1 MGVSPAPSLRALS
14 RLPPLSLL
22 TPDPFP
28 ATGRGLSS
36 RARCAQRAIVAEANM
51 KQRIPSTANGSSLRL
66 AADIGG
72 TFTDIAAF
80 DDRTGKLTFGKA
92 LSTPQRL
99 VEGIDAGVGKAG
111 SDYKSAGLF
120 LHGSTI
126 AINTILERTGAK
138 TALLITEGFRDIYEI
153 GRINRP
159 DAYNLF
165 FRKHEPLVERA
176 LRFEV
181 KERVLSDGEIEV
193 PLDEKEIEAFGR
205 TLERLGVEA
214 IAILLLNCF
223 ARHDH
228 EARAKA
234 ILERNHPR
242 MFVSASHELSEEY
255 REFERCSTVVANA
268 YIGPIVRGYLAEIDD
283 HIRSDGFS
291 GSFLIVQSTGG
302 LYEAEQAKSHCVHML
317 ESGPAA
323 GVIGTQALCQT
334 LGLKNAIAF
343 DMGGTTAK
351 AGVIHNGEALTTGAA
366 LIGGYDQALPVQIAM
381 MDIFEVGTGGGS
393 IARVEEGGL
402 RVGPQSAG
410 AAPGPACYGLSGTE
424 PTVTDANLVLGR
436 LAADRFLGGEMRL
449 DLEAAQRA
457 LTERVAKPL
466 GMDVTEAADGILR
479 IAATAM
485 SYAVKGVTTE
495 RGLDAGDFALVAY
508 GGAGPLH
515 AVQVAR
521 EIGIRNV
528 IVPGAPGVFSAFGML
543 FSDLRYD
550 YVRTHLMQLADAP
563 FDRIE
568 KVYRELEEQG
578 RKAVASASVK
588 PQKVIV
594 KRAADM
600 RYVGQEHAVTVEL
613 PLQVLARRDRAAIK
627 RLFDAMHEQRYGT
640 CAPDEQAEIV
650 SLRST
655 VAGIMRKPPQPQ
667 IRRGRSEPP
676 TAALTGKRPVYFSRS
691 SGFRSTP
698 TYARAALLA
707 GNRIKGPA
715 LIEEHASTTMLMPGD
730 SCEVDAYG
738 NLVIAVG

>member
-1 MGVSPAPSLRALS
+1 
-14 RLPPLSLL
+14 
-22 TPDPFP
+22 
-28 ATGRGLSS
+28 
-36 RARCAQRAIVAEANM
+36 M
-51 KQRIPSTANGSSLRL
+51 KQRIASTANGSSLRL

-72 TFTDIAAF
+72 TFTDVAAF
-80 DDRTGKLTFGKA
+80 DERTGKLTFGKA

-99 VEGIDAGVGKAG
+99 VEGINAGVEKAG

-126 AINTILERTGAK
+126 AINTILERKGAK

-165 FRKHEPLVERA
+165 FHKHEPLVERA

-181 KERVLSDGEIEV
+181 KERVLSDGEIER

-205 TLERLGVEA
+205 MLARLGVEA
-214 IAILLLNCF
+214 TAILFLNCY
-223 ARHDH
+223 AKRDH

-234 ILERNHPR
+234 ILERNHPE

-268 YIGPIVRGYLAEIDD
+268 YVGPIVRGYLGEIEDR
-283 HIRSDGFS
+283 IRSGGFS

-302 LYEAEQAKSHCVHML
+302 LYDADQAKNHCVQML

-323 GVIGTQALCQT
+323 GVIGTQALCHA

-351 AGVIHNGEALTTGAA
+351 AGVIYNGEALTTGAA
-366 LIGGYDQALPVQIAM
+366 LIGGYDRALPVQIAM

-393 IARVEEGGL
+393 IARVEEGAL

-410 AAPGPACYGLSGTE
+410 AAPGPACYGLGGAE

-449 DLEAAQRA
+449 EVEAAQRA

-466 GMDVTEAADGILR
+466 GMNVTAAADGILR
-479 IAATAM
+479 VAATAM

-521 EIGIRNV
+521 EIGIRTV
-528 IVPGAPGVFSAFGML
+528 IVPTAPGVFSAFGML

-550 YVRTHLMQLADAP
+550 FVRTWFTRLEDAP
-563 FDRIE
+563 FAAIE
-568 KVYRELEEQG
+568 RVYRDLERQG
-578 RKAVASASVK
+578 RAAIAGTSVK
-588 PQKVIV
+588 PQKITL

-600 RYVGQEHAVTVEL
+600 RYVGQEHAVTVDL
-613 PLQVLARRDRAAIK
+613 PLKVFERQDRRAIK
-627 RLFDAMHEQRYGT
+627 RLFDAMHELRYGT
-640 CAPDEQAEIV
+640 SAPDEGAEIV

-655 VAGIMRKPPQPQ
+655 VTGLMRKPPQE
-667 IRRGRSEPP
+667 RVARGGRAPDK
-676 TAALTGKRPVYFSRS
+676 AAFTGRRPVYLD
-691 SGFRSTP
+691 GKFRSTP
-698 TYARAALLA
+698 TYARAALTA
-707 GNRIKGPA
+707 GNRIGGPA
-715 LIEEHASTTMLMPGD
+715 LIEEHAATTVLLRGD
-730 SCEVDAYG
+730 RLEVDAG
-738 NLVIAVG
+738 GHLIIKVAGGR

>member
-1 MGVSPAPSLRALS
+1 
-14 RLPPLSLL
+14 
-22 TPDPFP
+22 
-28 ATGRGLSS
+28 
-36 RARCAQRAIVAEANM
+36 M
-51 KQRIPSTANGSSLRL
+51 KQRIPSTANGSTLRL

-80 DDRTGKLTFGKA
+80 DERTGKLTFGKA

-99 VEGIDAGVGKAG
+99 VEGIDAGVAKAG
-111 SDYKSAGLF
+111 TDYKSAGLF

-126 AINTILERTGAK
+126 AINTILQRTGAK

-181 KERVLSDGEIEV
+181 KERVLSDGEIET

-205 TLERLGVEA
+205 MLARLGVRA
-214 IAILLLNCF
+214 TAILFLNCY
-223 ARHDH
+223 AKHDH

-234 ILERNHPR
+234 ILRRNHPE
-242 MFVSASHELSEEY
+242 MFVTASHELSEEY

-268 YIGPIVRGYLAEIDD
+268 YIGPMVRGYLGEIEDR
-283 HIRSDGFS
+283 IRGDGFS

-302 LYEAEQAKSHCVHML
+302 LYEADQAKGHCVHML

-323 GVIGTQALCQT
+323 GVIGTQALCHA

-410 AAPGPACYGLSGTE
+410 AAPGPACYGLGGTE

-449 DLEAAQRA
+449 DVEAAQRA

-515 AVQVAR
+515 AVQGAR
-521 EIGIRNV
+521 EIGIRTV
-528 IVPGAPGVFSAFGML
+528 IVPPAPGVLSASGML

-550 YVRTHLMQLADAP
+550 FVRTWFTRLEDTP
-563 FDRIE
+563 FAAIE
-568 KVYRELEEQG
+568 RVYCDLERQG
-578 RKAVASASVK
+578 RAAIAGTSIK
-588 PQKVIV
+588 PQKVTL

-600 RYVGQEHAVTVEL
+600 RYVGQEHAVTVDL
-613 PLQVLARRDRAAIK
+613 PLKEVERQDRRAIK
-627 RLFDAMHEQRYGT
+627 RLFDAMHELRYGT
-640 CAPDEQAEIV
+640 SAPDEPAGRGQARRRPGACQAPFRGSGEG
-650 SLRST
+650 RR
-655 VAGIMRKPPQPQ
+655 RK
-667 IRRGRSEPP
+667 E
-676 TAALTGKRPVYFSRS
+676 
-691 SGFRSTP
+691 
-698 TYARAALLA
+698 ARAAGA
-707 GNRIKGPA
+707 RPTRPPSRADRRSTWTASSARRRPTPA
-715 LIEEHASTTMLMPGD
+715 RRSPPATASAD
-730 SCEVDAYG
+730 RR
-738 NLVIAVG
+738 